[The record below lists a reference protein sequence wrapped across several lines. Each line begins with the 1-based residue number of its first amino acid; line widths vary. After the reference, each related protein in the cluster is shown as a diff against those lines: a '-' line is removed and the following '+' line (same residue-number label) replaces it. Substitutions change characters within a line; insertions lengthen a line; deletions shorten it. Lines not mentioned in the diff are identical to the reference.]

1 VTTILL
7 CFFLGGFT
15 LGSAFGC
22 MLTLSVSMDRAN
34 KARKLSPELMA
45 TMQEAYRD

>member
-1 VTTILL
+1 METLL
-7 CFFLGGFT
+7 ICFFVGGFT

-22 MLTLSVSMDRAN
+22 GVTLWASMDRAN
-34 KARKLSPELMA
+34 TARKASPELMA

>member
-1 VTTILL
+1 MQTLLL
-7 CFFLGGFT
+7 CFFVSGFI

-22 MLTLSVSMDRAN
+22 GFTLWASMDRAN
-34 KARKLSPELMA
+34 KARKASPELMA